1 MISKE
6 GYLYICYYHNP
17 YNYYNHNYYNR
28 FLVSCCVKGNVM
40 IHNQNEEQV
49 GEEKQTEHTVL

>member
-49 GEEKQTEHTVL
+49 GEEK